1 MEPSTTPW
9 SIARGYGADE
19 GINYSNE
26 SVKERIKVI
35 TEGRGADV
43 IFDPVGGDVF
53 DESLRSIAPDG
64 RIAVI
69 GFASGRIPAIPANL
83 VLLKNCAV
91 VGVYWEG
98 FAKREPRKNRAN
110 FEAMFRWFE
119 PASSTPRLQNL
130 FAPRRSASH
139 ERPALPQDHRQASH
153 LHRVIPLPR
162 AFGDSRT
169 LDAWHR
175 DTGARQWP

>member
-1 MEPSTTPW
+1 M
-9 SIARGYGADE
+9 
-19 GINYSNE
+19 
-26 SVKERIKVI
+26 I

-119 PASSTPRLQNL
+119 AGKLNPPSPKPIRSTTFRKP
-130 FAPRRSASH
+130 
-139 ERPALPQDHRQASH
+139 
-153 LHRVIPLPR
+153 
-162 AFGDSRT
+162 
-169 LDAWHR
+169 
-175 DTGARQWP
+175 